1 MFKAVAIFNRHKNA
15 RRFKDYYGH
24 WFSTL
29 KNNLL
34 PLLRR
39 SLSRPDSP
47 TVLSTHVDLL
57 HQHFQALYHALDL
70 AASNEDDIAVL
81 LFPDWRSSLEKPLIW
96 LGDLHPYLFT
106 NLVRCFLQEDDD
118 LTTTTTSDD
127 GYFIRN
133 NNMTVTDLHQD
144 RPWQVAMAWRNP
156 SEELVARMDEIEL
169 GLRAMVPILTT
180 RMRNAEAVFV
190 DRVVEGWY
198 PCRGRK
204 GAATKM
210 AVGSILTGHMEDL
223 MSIFLDANR
232 LRRSVIGEIVGKTSV
247 YQAAL
252 FLEALAQ
259 FLIEFREQELVSA
272 VEWFKASSST
282 TQTTT
287 ITTTDARHRH
297 H

>member
-1 MFKAVAIFNRHKNA
+1 MLVDSRIITAT
-15 RRFKDYYGH
+15 G
-24 WFSTL
+24 STL
-29 KNNLL
+29 SRTTSSLS
-34 PLLRR
+34 LRR
-39 SLSRPDSP
+39 SLSHPDSP

-57 HQHFQALYHALDL
+57 HQHFQSLYHALDL
-70 AASNEDDIAVL
+70 AASSEDDIAVL

-118 LTTTTTSDD
+118 LTVAEADD
-127 GYFIRN
+127 GYFIRKN
-133 NNMTVTDLHQD
+133 NITVPDQFQE
-144 RPWQVAMAWRNP
+144 RPWQVAMSWRNP
-156 SEELVARMDEIEL
+156 SEELVARMDEIEQ
-169 GLRAMVPILTT
+169 GLRVMVPMLTM
-180 RMRNAEAVFV
+180 RMRNAEAEFV

-198 PCRGRK
+198 PSRGRK
-204 GAATKM
+204 GAAAKV
-210 AVGSILTGHMEDL
+210 AVGSILSEHMEEL
-223 MSIFLDANR
+223 VSIFLDANR

-259 FLIEFREQELVSA
+259 FLIGFRDQELVSA
-272 VEWFKASSST
+272 MECSKSST

-287 ITTTDARHRH
+287 DARPRH